1 MDRTHLRALG
11 YDLVRLVCRLIRPI
25 LICLGLVVESNRL
38 AITLPFDMIYD
49 TFFDIM
55 PPVLLFINATS
66 FVFLP

>member
-1 MDRTHLRALG
+1 MTHCRVLG
-11 YDLVRLVCRLIRPI
+11 YGLVKLVCRLIRPI

-38 AITLPFDMIYD
+38 AITAPFDMMYD

-66 FVFLP
+66 FVFFP